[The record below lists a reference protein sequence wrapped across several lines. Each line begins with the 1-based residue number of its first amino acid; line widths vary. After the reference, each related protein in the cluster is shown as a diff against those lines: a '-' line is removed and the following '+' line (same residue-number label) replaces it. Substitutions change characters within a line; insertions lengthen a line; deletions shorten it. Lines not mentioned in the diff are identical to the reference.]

1 MLHGEQGD
9 LISIDLQAIGVVPP
23 IMASILVIFPW
34 LSKLEMTYIY
44 GYHVTTNNVLIFLS
58 N

>member
-9 LISIDLQAIGVVPP
+9 FLSIDLQAIGVVPP
-23 IMASILVIFPW
+23 IMASILVIFPRP
-34 LSKLEMTYIY
+34 SKLEMTDIH
-44 GYHVTTNNVLIFLS
+44 GYHVATNNVLIFLL